1 MKNVFASFLLLSLL
15 SSCSLT
21 STTLIQPNQSFLL
34 GNNEHGK
41 FSVKVKNLSENELR
55 LWKTPNGGG
64 KHSPVDVKSNET
76 VKIKVDK
83 NTALRIE
90 NNNSIEAKVVLLVRG
105 DLGLSMGYKK

>member
-41 FSVKVKNLSENELR
+41 FSVKVKNLSEYELR

-64 KHSPVDVKSNET
+64 KHSPVDVKSNAT

-90 NNNSIEAKVVLLVRG
+90 NNNSTEAKVVLLVRG
-105 DLGLSMGYKK
+105 DLGLSMGYKR